1 MILRYAEFYRVE
13 GNRIAETALCRD
25 VLSIMDQ
32 AGHYPLPQMTG
43 TAFIYPGPRTH
54 DGILL
59 DEQDQKKAKTLE
71 VLNRMIT
78 DLDELNKSKMINA
91 HQNY

>member
-1 MILRYAEFYRVE
+1 
-13 GNRIAETALCRD
+13 
-25 VLSIMDQ
+25 MDQ

-43 TAFIYPGPRTH
+43 TALFTQVLALMTVYF
-54 DGILL
+54 L
-59 DEQDQKKAKTLE
+59 DEQDKKKAKTLE

>member
-1 MILRYAEFYRVE
+1 
-13 GNRIAETALCRD
+13 
-25 VLSIMDQ
+25 MDQ

-78 DLDELNKSKMINA
+78 DLDENKSKNDKCPPELLARTWNQDMIW
-91 HQNY
+91 YGPTGIEPPIR